1 MTIDANA
8 PIGGFDSGVGGLSVA
23 LIIRELL
30 PHEDILYVAD
40 SHYVPYGQKSQAF
53 LIERA
58 HSITEHLISQGAKA
72 IVIACNTATAAA
84 AKSLRATYAVPII
97 GMEPAVKPAVLATKN
112 GVVGVLATSG
122 TLDSSEFAGLLERFT
137 NPSTDSSTNSD
148 TDKTKVITQ
157 PCPQLPEQ
165 VDAGEVNTEKT
176 YALLKK
182 YCAPLIAAKADVI
195 VLGCTHY
202 PFLKDQIQDIV
213 GKDII
218 LIDTGLGVARR
229 LKAVLKEQNL
239 LSSSKTKGSEFFWTS
254 GECELVKSVIEKLWN
269 QPVNLRKL

>member
-1 MTIDANA
+1 MNIANA
-8 PIGGFDSGVGGLSVA
+8 PIGIFDSGVGGLSVA
-23 LIIRELL
+23 LSIREQL
-30 PHEDILYVAD
+30 PFEDILYVAD
-40 SHYVPYGQKSQAF
+40 SRYVPYGQKSQAF

-58 HSITEHLISQGAKA
+58 HAITEHMINNGAKA

-84 AKSLRATYAVPII
+84 AKSLRSKYSLPIV

-122 TLDSSEFAGLLERFT
+122 TLDSAEFVRLLERYINT
-137 NPSTDSSTNSD
+137 RTDT
-148 TDKTKVITQ
+148 KTVQVITQ

-165 VDAGEVNTEKT
+165 VDAGELNTEKT
-176 YALLKK
+176 HTLLKK

-213 GKDII
+213 GKDVT

-229 LKAVLKEQNL
+229 LKAVLKEQDL
-239 LSSSKTKGSEFFWTS
+239 LSSSKTKGVEYFWTS
-254 GECELVKSVIEKLWN
+254 GECDLVRPVIEKLWK
-269 QPVNLRKL
+269 QPVNLQKL